1 MAKFGKSSKRR
12 LATCHE
18 DLQEIFNE
26 IIKHFDCSVLCGHRG
41 EEGQNKAFESGNSK
55 VKRPNGRHNHTPSIA
70 VDVAPY
76 PINWEDRER
85 MTYFAGMVMGIAKA
99 KGIGLR
105 WGGDWNQNTDLEDN
119 GFDDLPHFE
128 LTNI

>member
-1 MAKFGKSSKRR
+1 MTTEYTIYNEDNELVAKGASK
-12 LATCHE
+12 TKYS
-18 DLQEIFNE
+18 
-26 IIKHFDCSVLCGHRG
+26 KHI
-41 EEGQNKAFESGNSK
+41 EG
-55 VKRPNGRHNHTPSIA
+55 RA